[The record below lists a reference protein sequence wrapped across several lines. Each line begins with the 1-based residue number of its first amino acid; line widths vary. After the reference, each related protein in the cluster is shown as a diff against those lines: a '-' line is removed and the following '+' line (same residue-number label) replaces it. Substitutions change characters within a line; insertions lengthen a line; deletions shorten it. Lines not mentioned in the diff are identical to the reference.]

1 MQRMTFTQN
10 ENNELKRFL
19 AAKQATGRKAVFVK
33 WAVYQAERGQSVLLC
48 HYDRVMGMYRNWL
61 CFNQF

>member
-1 MQRMTFTQN
+1 MQRMIFTKN
-10 ENNELKRFL
+10 EINELNRFL
-19 AAKQATGRKAVFVK
+19 AAKQATGRKAVFTA
-33 WAVYQAERGQSVLLC
+33 WALKQESLLLC